1 MSLKDTVQAWEDR
14 YAAVLGTPGALGL
27 ENFFTDDAD
36 LLPPG
41 PDNLKGIEAIQN
53 FWSDV
58 TRYYHNV
65 KLRTQDAEQMGT
77 DHIREIGTYYVES
90 RTPGGANLSGKYVF
104 IWKQVGSDWK
114 IWTDIWTSHSG
125 QT

>member
-77 DHIREIGTYYVES
+77 DHIRNILCRIE
-90 RTPGGANLSGKYVF
+90 NSGRCQSK
-104 IWKQVGSDWK
+104 WKVCVHLETGRQ
-114 IWTDIWTSHSG
+114 
-125 QT
+125 